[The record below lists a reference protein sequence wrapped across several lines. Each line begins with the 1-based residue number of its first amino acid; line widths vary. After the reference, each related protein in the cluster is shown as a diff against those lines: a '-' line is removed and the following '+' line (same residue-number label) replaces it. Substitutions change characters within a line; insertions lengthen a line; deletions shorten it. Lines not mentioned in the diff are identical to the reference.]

1 MKKITVFLLLAILLY
16 SCKQKGSN
24 IVVKGELKNSI
35 SSYIYLQE
43 LTVQGNGLTDSLL
56 LDKSGRFKFKR
67 NIQYPSFF
75 TLHVG
80 HSKALTLIA
89 MPSER
94 IKITGYAD
102 SLFKTYKVEGSE
114 ESSRVQI
121 ITIMLNRLL
130 QKLDSLNLVFQ
141 QFQGNP
147 NIINI
152 KNTLS
157 MNYQQ
162 YLEEHRQFTMAFID
176 KWPSSLAS
184 LYALYQQTD
193 NNTFV
198 LYKDED
204 FKYFAKVDSFLFK
217 AYRDVPYEKALHSN
231 IGQMKEQQRILKL
244 KNMISAMGAK
254 APEIALPSPKGDT
267 IRLSSTKGKLVL
279 LDFWASWCQP
289 CRDENPNLVALYKKY
304 KSKGF
309 EIFQVSLD
317 KSKEAWIKA
326 IKSDGL
332 QKWIHVSDLK
342 YWQSPVVQLY
352 NFVSIPT
359 CFLIDKDG
367 TIISKNLRGESL
379 QNKLSEIF
387 GENTDTA
394 NR

>member
-1 MKKITVFLLLAILLY
+1 
-16 SCKQKGSN
+16 
-24 IVVKGELKNSI
+24 
-35 SSYIYLQE
+35 
-43 LTVQGNGLTDSLL
+43 
-56 LDKSGRFKFKR
+56 
-67 NIQYPSFF
+67 
-75 TLHVG
+75 
-80 HSKALTLIA
+80 
-89 MPSER
+89 
-94 IKITGYAD
+94 
-102 SLFKTYKVEGSE
+102 
-114 ESSRVQI
+114 
-121 ITIMLNRLL
+121 
-130 QKLDSLNLVFQ
+130 
-141 QFQGNP
+141 
-147 NIINI
+147 
-152 KNTLS
+152 
-157 MNYQQ
+157 
-162 YLEEHRQFTMAFID
+162 
-176 KWPSSLAS
+176 
-184 LYALYQQTD
+184 
-193 NNTFV
+193 
-198 LYKDED
+198 
-204 FKYFAKVDSFLFK
+204 
-217 AYRDVPYEKALHSN
+217 
-231 IGQMKEQQRILKL
+231 MKEQQRILKL

-352 NFVSIPT
+352 NFESIPT